1 MPNHPRKPAKSI
13 NVNGESKDKL
23 PFLAW
28 KSRLAKDPQFM
39 PATETD
45 QSTMLWGVG
54 GVACFVLCFLLYCI
68 FSSFSQTDSLAVEKG
83 AVPVYESTAFDVR
96 NHGYL
101 VDINSANEY
110 ELRLLPGI
118 GEVMARKIVADR
130 DTNGPFQSLKD
141 IERVPGIGKKK
152 RETLE
157 PFLAPIAGSG
167 VLVDQRANQESLLN
181 ENNS

>member
-1 MPNHPRKPAKSI
+1 MPNHPRKPAKSF
-13 NVNGESKDKL
+13 NGRREPEEKL

-39 PATETD
+39 PATKTD
-45 QSTMLWGVG
+45 QSTMLWCVG
-54 GVACFVLCFLLYCI
+54 GMTVLVLFFLLYCS
-68 FSSFSQTDSLAVEKG
+68 FSSFSSKDPFSVEKG
-83 AVPVYESTAFDVR
+83 AAPVYESTAFDVR
-96 NHGYL
+96 NQSYL
-101 VDINSANEY
+101 VDINSANEH

-118 GEVMARKIVADR
+118 GEVMARKIVAER
-130 DTNGPFQSLKD
+130 DANGPFQSLED

-167 VLVDQRANQESLLN
+167 VLVEQRPAQEPLLN

>member
-1 MPNHPRKPAKSI
+1 MPKPPRKPAKSF
-13 NVNGESKDKL
+13 NGRSEPEEKL

-39 PATETD
+39 PATKTD
-45 QSTMLWGVG
+45 QSTLIWCVG
-54 GVACFVLCFLLYCI
+54 GMAGLAFFFLLYCT
-68 FSSFSQTDSLAVEKG
+68 FSSFSSDDSFSVEKG
-83 AVPVYESTAFDVR
+83 AAPVYESTAFDVQS
-96 NHGYL
+96 HGYL
-101 VDINSANEY
+101 IDINSANEY

-118 GEVMARKIVADR
+118 GEVMARKIVAER
-130 DTNGPFQSLKD
+130 DANGPFQSLRD

-167 VLVDQRANQESLLN
+167 VLVEQRPVSEPLLN

>member
-1 MPNHPRKPAKSI
+1 MPNHPRKPAKSF
-13 NVNGESKDKL
+13 NGRSESEEKL

-39 PATETD
+39 PATKTD
-45 QSTMLWGVG
+45 QSTMLWCIG
-54 GVACFVLCFLLYCI
+54 GMTGLVLFFLLYYS
-68 FSSFSQTDSLAVEKG
+68 FASFSEVDSFSVEKG
-83 AVPVYESTAFDVR
+83 AAPVYESTALDVQT
-96 NHGYL
+96 HGYL

-118 GEVMARKIVADR
+118 GEVMARKIIAER
-130 DTNGPFQSLKD
+130 DANGPFQSFKE

-167 VLVDQRANQESLLN
+167 VLVEQRTNQEPLLN